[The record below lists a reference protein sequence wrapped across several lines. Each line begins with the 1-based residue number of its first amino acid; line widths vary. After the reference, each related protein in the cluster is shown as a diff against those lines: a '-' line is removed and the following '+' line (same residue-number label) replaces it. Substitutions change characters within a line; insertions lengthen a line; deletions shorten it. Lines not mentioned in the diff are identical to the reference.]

1 MNEIKLQEYLKTT
14 VYPGR
19 GIIIGN
25 SADGE
30 NIVAAYFIMGRSE
43 NSKNRV
49 FEKTWDGIRTKAFDE
64 SKLKDPSLVIYSPIR
79 RYQNHIIITNGD
91 QTDTI
96 YNYLSNGEGFADA
109 LYTRTFEPDPP
120 IFTPR
125 ISGFFAVFGGLFNYT
140 LSILKSDG
148 GNENHS
154 LRCFYGYETPEP
166 GKGHFIHTYKHNA
179 DVPPSFEGEP
189 KKIEIP
195 DSIEEF
201 SETIWNSLN
210 DDFKV
215 SLYVAY
221 FGKHTRE
228 IKEEKIINKNI
239 KYILGTTT
247 PPTMSAPL
255 RRGELNKTPEI
266 TENSPP
272 GRGGTKRSE

>member
-1 MNEIKLQEYLKTT
+1 MSEININLSEYLKST

-19 GIIIGN
+19 GIIIGQSN
-25 SADGE
+25 DSK

-43 NSKNRV
+43 NSRNRI
-49 FEKTWDGIRTKAFDE
+49 FEKTADGIRTKAFDE
-64 SKLKDPSLVIYSPIR
+64 SKLTDPSLVIYSPIR
-79 RYQNHIIITNGD
+79 RYQNHFIITNGD

-96 YNYLSNGEGFADA
+96 YAYLANGEDFADA

-120 IFTPR
+120 ILTPR
-125 ISGFFAVFGGLFNYT
+125 ISGKITVFGGLFNYT

-148 GNENHS
+148 GNENHT
-154 LRCFYGYETPEP
+154 LRAFFGYETPES

-189 KKIEIP
+189 KKIDIP

-201 SETIWNSLN
+201 SRTIWDSLN

-221 FGKHTRE
+221 IGKHTRE
-228 IKEEKIINKNI
+228 IKEEKIINKNE
-239 KYILGTTT
+239 
-247 PPTMSAPL
+247 
-255 RRGELNKTPEI
+255 RF
-266 TENSPP
+266 
-272 GRGGTKRSE
+272 